1 MASEIRVN
9 KLNSQ
14 TGVGTITLSPT
25 GVDISGVTTVSTLRS
40 NIGIFS
46 GTVTGEHH
54 GDGSNLTGVAS
65 TENIRTNTNATFLQ
79 NINVS
84 GTVTATSYGG
94 SGASLTNLPA
104 ANLTGTLPAISAA
117 NLTNIP
123 AANVTVTL
131 PALTAANLTNIPAA
145 NIVGVATAGFERT
158 GGFSGGKILQVVQ
171 ATTTGTNN
179 YASVDF
185 QNTVITVNITPTA
198 SDSKFLVKS
207 VVQFGIG
214 SKQCAVSFNFS
225 DSLHASGTTHP
236 IAPMSGDGTN
246 GASNSRLPAYF
257 GIGSFDDASDVD
269 NYFVGNA
276 TGEYLYT
283 PAYQNTNARAFT
295 VMVRSSFGDN
305 VRFNMNAHYNA
316 ANPRD
321 MRPMSSI
328 TVMEV
333 AA

>member
-1 MASEIRVN
+1 MALTLSGTNGVVGAGFT
-9 KLNSQ
+9 LDASGASV
-14 TGVGTITLSPT
+14 TAGVGTFSSIGAGTSMAAAGLHGTMPT
-25 GVDISGVTTVSTLRS
+25 I
-40 NIGIFS
+40 
-46 GTVTGEHH
+46 
-54 GDGSNLTGVAS
+54 DGHALTS
-65 TENIRTNTNATFLQ
+65 
-79 NINVS
+79 IN
-84 GTVTATSYGG
+84 
-94 SGASLTNLPA
+94 A
-104 ANLTGTLPAISAA
+104 ANL
-117 NLTNIP
+117 
-123 AANVTVTL
+123 
-131 PALTAANLTNIPAA
+131 
-145 NIVGVATAGFERT
+145 VGVCTSGLTKT
-158 GGFSGGKILQVVQ
+158 GGFGGGKILQIVQ

-269 NYFVGNA
+269 NYFVGNVY
-276 TGEYLYT
+276 GEYLYT
-283 PAYQNTNARAFT
+283 PAYQNTNQRAFT

-305 VRFNMNAHYNA
+305 VRLNMNAHYNA
-316 ANPRD
+316 SNPRD
-321 MRPMSSI
+321 MRPTSSI
-328 TVMEV
+328 TIMEV